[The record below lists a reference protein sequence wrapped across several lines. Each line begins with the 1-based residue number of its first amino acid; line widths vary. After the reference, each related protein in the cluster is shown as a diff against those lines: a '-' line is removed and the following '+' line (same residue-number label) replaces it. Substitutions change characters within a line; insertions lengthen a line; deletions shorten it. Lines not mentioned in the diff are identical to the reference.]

1 MNNDLNFPPIFERL
15 DLGCIDADCC
25 RCIFIGGLL
34 ARSTRFTYFCA
45 AQIYKFQLKIANI
58 FPRLNIEFLIFFL
71 RELSPAR
78 WGHPGG
84 CPPAGPASN
93 VVSGKVEKIR
103 ENKEHL
109 VPGPFT

>member
-25 RCIFIGGLL
+25 RCIFVGGLL

-58 FPRLNIEFLIFFL
+58 FSRLNIEFLMFFHFSRQSL
-71 RELSPAR
+71 HFFCEFFMKF
-78 WGHPGG
+78 
-84 CPPAGPASN
+84 CPDFATIS
-93 VVSGKVEKIR
+93 R
-103 ENKEHL
+103 KE
-109 VPGPFT
+109 